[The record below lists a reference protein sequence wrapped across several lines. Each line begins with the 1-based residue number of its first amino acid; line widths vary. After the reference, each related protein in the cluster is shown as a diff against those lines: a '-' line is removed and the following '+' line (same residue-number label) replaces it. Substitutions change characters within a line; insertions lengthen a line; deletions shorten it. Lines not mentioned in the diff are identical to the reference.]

1 MLVIM
6 MNWGEGMNPEGF
18 VDGMDGFGHLCAGI
32 GVENPLIQYYRSQ
45 IMEWLPCIQI
55 TKYVFHILC
64 EVVLAQIYTFKEWS
78 CCVLCAN

>member
-32 GVENPLIQYYRSQ
+32 GVENPLIQCIRSQ

-64 EVVLAQIYTFKEWS
+64 EVVLAQMYTFKEWS

>member
-32 GVENPLIQYYRSQ
+32 GVENPLIQIPNYGVAPLHSNY
-45 IMEWLPCIQI
+45 
-55 TKYVFHILC
+55 
-64 EVVLAQIYTFKEWS
+64 
-78 CCVLCAN
+78 